1 MGEQIHMDQK
11 WLFPLTC
18 AANLALLSVCL
29 LYRGGTPLIMVLMPP
44 LHILLFLLN
53 MRASKRWWHVIVLGV
68 LHIAVTFCVLQ
79 QSSWLYFRYIVDD
92 VEGRAIAWLEC
103 VIGVGLTTV
112 LLIVSLVWFAM
123 KQRKIRTGD

>member
-1 MGEQIHMDQK
+1 MKQK
-11 WLFPLTC
+11 WLFPLAC
-18 AANLALLSVCL
+18 AANLALLSICL
-29 LYRGGTPLIMVLMPP
+29 LYRGGAPLEMALMPP

-53 MRASKRWWHVIVLGV
+53 VRESKRWWHVIVLGV
-68 LHIAVTFCVLQ
+68 MHIAVTFCVLQ

>member
-1 MGEQIHMDQK
+1 MCMKQK
-11 WLFPLTC
+11 WLFPLAC
-18 AANLALLSVCL
+18 AANLALLSICL
-29 LYRGGTPLIMVLMPP
+29 LYRGGAPLIMALMPP

>member
-1 MGEQIHMDQK
+1 MKQK
-11 WLFPLTC
+11 WLFPLAC
-18 AANLALLSVCL
+18 AANLALLSICL
-29 LYRGGTPLIMVLMPP
+29 LYRGGAPLEMALMPP

>member
-1 MGEQIHMDQK
+1 MCMKQK
-11 WLFPLTC
+11 WLFPLAC
-18 AANLALLSVCL
+18 AANLALLSICL
-29 LYRGGTPLIMVLMPP
+29 LYRGGAPLEMALMPP

-79 QSSWLYFRYIVDD
+79 QSSWLYFHYIVDD
-92 VEGRAIAWLEC
+92 AEGRAIAWLEC
-103 VIGVGLTTV
+103 VIGVGLATV

>member
-1 MGEQIHMDQK
+1 MCMKQK
-11 WLFPLTC
+11 WLFPLAC
-18 AANLALLSVCL
+18 AANLALLSICL
-29 LYRGGTPLIMVLMPP
+29 LYRGGAPLEIALMPP

>member
-1 MGEQIHMDQK
+1 MCMKQK
-11 WLFPLTC
+11 WLFPLAC
-18 AANLALLSVCL
+18 AANLALLSICL
-29 LYRGGTPLIMVLMPP
+29 LYRGGAPLEMALMPP

>member
-1 MGEQIHMDQK
+1 MKQK
-11 WLFPLTC
+11 WLFPLAC
-18 AANLALLSVCL
+18 AANLALLSICL
-29 LYRGGTPLIMVLMPP
+29 LYRGGAPLEMALMPP

-68 LHIAVTFCVLQ
+68 MHIAVTFCVLQ

>member
-1 MGEQIHMDQK
+1 MDQK

-53 MRASKRWWHVIVLGV
+53 MRASKRWWQVISLGV
-68 LHIAVTFCVLQ
+68 LHIAVTFCSLQ
-79 QSSWLYFRYIVDD
+79 QSSWLYFHYIVDD
-92 VEGRAIAWLEC
+92 VEGRAIAWLEY

-112 LLIVSLVWFAM
+112 LLIVSLIWFAA
-123 KQRKIRTGD
+123 KQPKRRVTN

>member
-1 MGEQIHMDQK
+1 MCMKQK
-11 WLFPLTC
+11 WLFPLAC
-18 AANLALLSVCL
+18 AANLALLSICL
-29 LYRGGTPLIMVLMPP
+29 LYRGGAPLEMALMPP

-112 LLIVSLVWFAM
+112 LLIVSLGWFAM

>member
-1 MGEQIHMDQK
+1 MDRK
-11 WLFPLTC
+11 RLFPLAC
-18 AANLALLSVCL
+18 AANLALLSICL
-29 LYRGGTPLIMVLMPP
+29 LYRGGAPLEMALMPP